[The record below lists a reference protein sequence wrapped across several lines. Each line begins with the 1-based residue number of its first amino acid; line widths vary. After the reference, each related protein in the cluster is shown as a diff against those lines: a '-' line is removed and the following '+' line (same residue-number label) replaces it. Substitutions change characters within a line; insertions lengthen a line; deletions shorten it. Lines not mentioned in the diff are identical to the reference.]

1 MATSFLGGVFAT
13 STPFPVGA
21 CTDTTS
27 LPINTLQYTVND
39 GQTACPN
46 LNSSTLCRITVNV
59 TSLTPGL
66 FNASIP
72 KGLCSVGQTVYTNDS
87 LPAITGSR
95 GLITIVYIPTS
106 GLTTTVRIAYAFSGI
121 YLSSSDHIAVN
132 SSDPPPLDY
141 IWEVYGVTGS
151 TVLCQLE
158 SDGRLTD
165 APATLIPFDTP
176 SPTCIY
182 VAPYVKATRLTL
194 TSKMQPVAPGNYTLV
209 LTNDTCTSPFLLR
222 SPPLFYTVLPG
233 NSAASTAV
241 TITSPSPTDN
251 SGAIIGGIFGIL
263 AIAAVVVVVVVVA
276 LAIKSMRA
284 KGALK
289 VNRGTEPV
297 VPVPAQEGDTTSSAL
312 LLVKKKSP
320 WLENFSQKLADL
332 NRGTSPY
339 PLLEGCTTEM
349 LIDKLKDARYS
360 TVYLVLN
367 EPSEELIRAID
378 EPSFPT
384 NTQHKLVVVELD
396 SSAEA
401 GGGLHRN
408 VTWIPCPPDI
418 QAEECAMRVCSS
430 IRTPDR
436 TSSGAGST
444 NQGNPAVGVA
454 ATAESKSGQ
463 DSLDT
468 HTEVLKELGH
478 LSNMVRHVSENV
490 FHLVDNQQQKKLDE
504 I

>member
-1 MATSFLGGVFAT
+1 MQLQHPSLLVPVQILQVCL
-13 STPFPVGA
+13 STR
-21 CTDTTS
+21 C
-27 LPINTLQYTVND
+27 NTVRANCRAYLIGLLRVTVLTAVND

-106 GLTTTVRIAYAFSGI
+106 GLTTTVRIAYGNVARIPTAESNRLFIFFFAAFSGI

-165 APATLIPFDTP
+165 APATLIPFDTL

-222 SPPLFYTVLPG
+222 SPPLFYTGKYSWSYNANYL
-233 NSAASTAV
+233 
-241 TITSPSPTDN
+241 
-251 SGAIIGGIFGIL
+251 
-263 AIAAVVVVVVVVA
+263 
-276 LAIKSMRA
+276 
-284 KGALK
+284 
-289 VNRGTEPV
+289 NR
-297 VPVPAQEGDTTSSAL
+297 L
-312 LLVKKKSP
+312 LL
-320 WLENFSQKLADL
+320 
-332 NRGTSPY
+332 
-339 PLLEGCTTEM
+339 
-349 LIDKLKDARYS
+349 
-360 TVYLVLN
+360 
-367 EPSEELIRAID
+367 
-378 EPSFPT
+378 
-384 NTQHKLVVVELD
+384 
-396 SSAEA
+396 
-401 GGGLHRN
+401 
-408 VTWIPCPPDI
+408 
-418 QAEECAMRVCSS
+418 
-430 IRTPDR
+430 
-436 TSSGAGST
+436 
-444 NQGNPAVGVA
+444 
-454 ATAESKSGQ
+454 
-463 DSLDT
+463 
-468 HTEVLKELGH
+468 
-478 LSNMVRHVSENV
+478 
-490 FHLVDNQQQKKLDE
+490 
-504 I
+504 